1 MNTLSSRDAGWLAAA
16 AISGSA
22 WGLLLAWLESAGP
35 SLLFL
40 VGGAVGGLVLSL
52 LIRPYCQADDRAGLV
67 LLSLLLVYAAGA
79 YSGALTGLR
88 DLMTGGLD
96 GATALVVTPV
106 GEAFVA
112 CWALTLSGVFLV
124 LWPLAAAN
132 IAGVWRLQR
141 RAAAYSPGL

>member
-1 MNTLSSRDAGWLAAA
+1 MTALNGRDVGWLVAAA
-16 AISGSA
+16 TSGGA

-35 SLLFL
+35 LLLFL
-40 VGGAVGGLVLSL
+40 VGGAVGGVVMSL
-52 LIRPYCQADDRAGLV
+52 LIRPYRHADDRTSLV
-67 LLSLLLVYAAGA
+67 LLSLLAVYAAGA
-79 YSGALTGLR
+79 FSGALTGLR

-96 GATALVVTPV
+96 GAAALIVAPI

-132 IAGVWRLQR
+132 VAGVWRLQR
-141 RAAAYSPGL
+141 RAAG